1 MKQTRKSYD
10 TLFKR
15 QAVELTKERKNK
27 SELAR
32 ELGIPVALLYKW
44 CKEFEDFG
52 TGSFPGNGKL
62 KLTSEQERI
71 RDLEKKLAD
80 VELEHEI
87 KSEIEQYFSEIFETT
102 HPSTKEIPR
111 VTEKISYEQTP

>member
-44 CKEFEDFG
+44 CKEFENFG

-62 KLTSEQERI
+62 KLTPEQERI

-87 KSEIEQYFSEIFETT
+87 LKKAIAIFSKTEQ
-102 HPSTKEIPR
+102 
-111 VTEKISYEQTP
+111 